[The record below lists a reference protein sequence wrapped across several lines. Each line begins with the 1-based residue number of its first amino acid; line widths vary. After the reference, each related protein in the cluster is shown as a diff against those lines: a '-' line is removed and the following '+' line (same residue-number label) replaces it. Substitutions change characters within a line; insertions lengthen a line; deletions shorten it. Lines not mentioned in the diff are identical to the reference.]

1 MKTRRLLVITFLAV
15 AGCDAPKNDTLQG
28 YAEGEYVRVGAPYAG
43 TLVRLDVQRGSSV
56 PAGAP
61 LFALEAE
68 NESAAR
74 REAEDRLG
82 NAQAQLE
89 NLRKGR
95 RPTEID
101 AARAQLAQ
109 SQAAA
114 AFSAAEVGR
123 QEDLLARGF
132 ATRQQVEEARTAAA
146 RDRARVEELQAQ
158 LATAHLAARPDEIR
172 AAQAQASA
180 AKAALDQAD
189 WRLKQRTAIS
199 TVSGVVTDTLFVR
212 GEWVG
217 AGQPVV
223 TLLPPE
229 NLKVR
234 FFVSEPRLG
243 SVKLGQPVELR
254 CDGCGDPIR
263 AAVTWIAPQP
273 EYTPPVIYSRESRG
287 KLVFLVEARPAPADS
302 ARLKPG
308 QPLDVV
314 LR

>member
-1 MKTRRLLVITFLAV
+1 MKTGRLLAIALLAA
-15 AGCDAPKNDTLQG
+15 AGCDKPANDTLQG
-28 YAEGEYVRVGAPYAG
+28 YAEGEYVRVGAPFAG

-82 NAQAQLE
+82 NAEAQLE

-101 AARAQLAQ
+101 AVRAQVSQA
-109 SQAAA
+109 QAAA
-114 AFSAAEVGR
+114 AFSAAELMR

-132 ATRQQVEEARTAAA
+132 ATRQQLEEARTGAA

-158 LATAHLAARPDEIR
+158 LATARLAARPDEIR

-189 WRLKQRTAIS
+189 WRLRQRTAVS

-234 FFVSEPRLG
+234 FFVPELRLG
-243 SVKLGQPVELR
+243 NVKLGQPVELR
-254 CDGCGDPIR
+254 CDGCGDPIG
-263 AAVTWIAPQP
+263 ATVTWIAPQP

-287 KLVFLVEARPAPADS
+287 KLVFLVEARPAPAAA

-308 QPLDVV
+308 QPLDVA

>member
-1 MKTRRLLVITFLAV
+1 MPKFTPGESFPLSLA
-15 AGCDAPKNDTLQG
+15 APRM
-28 YAEGEYVRVGAPYAG
+28 VVPAG
-43 TLVRLDVQRGSSV
+43 TSENCASSGSV

-82 NAQAQLE
+82 NAEAQLE

-101 AARAQLAQ
+101 AVRAQVSQA
-109 SQAAA
+109 QAAA
-114 AFSAAEVGR
+114 AFSAAELMR

-132 ATRQQVEEARTAAA
+132 ATRQQLEEARTGAA

-158 LATAHLAARPDEIR
+158 LATARLAARPDEIR

-189 WRLKQRTAIS
+189 WRLRQRTAVS

-234 FFVSEPRLG
+234 FFVPELRLG
-243 SVKLGQPVELR
+243 NVKLGQPVELR
-254 CDGCGDPIR
+254 CDGCGDPIG
-263 AAVTWIAPQP
+263 ATVTWIAPQP

-287 KLVFLVEARPAPADS
+287 KLVFLVEARPAPAAA

-308 QPLDVV
+308 QPLDVA

>member
-1 MKTRRLLVITFLAV
+1 MKTRRLLVIALLAA
-15 AGCDAPKNDTLQG
+15 AGCDAPGNDTLQG

-56 PAGAP
+56 AAGAP
-61 LFALEAE
+61 LFALEAG

-82 NAQAQLE
+82 TARAQLE
-89 NLRKGR
+89 NLQKGR

-101 AARAQLAQ
+101 AVRAQLAQ
-109 SQAAA
+109 AQAAA
-114 AFSAAEVGR
+114 TFSAAELGR
-123 QEDLLARGF
+123 RDDLLAKGF
-132 ATRQQVEEARTAAA
+132 ATRQQLEEARTAAA

-158 LATAHLAARPDEIR
+158 LATARLAARPDEIR

-180 AKAALDQAD
+180 ARAALDQAD
-189 WRLKQRTAIS
+189 WRLRQRTAIA

-229 NLKVR
+229 NLKAR
-234 FFVSEPRLG
+234 FFVPQPRLG

-263 AAVTWIAPQP
+263 ATVTWIAPQP
-273 EYTPPVIYSRESRG
+273 EYTPPVIYSRESRAR
-287 KLVFLVEARPAPADS
+287 LVFLVEARPAPADGS
-302 ARLKPG
+302 RLKPG